1 MFLSELKDAQ
11 SGVISSINADA
22 AFTRRLGEMGFTAGE
37 RVECICRSAFGSP
50 ILYFAKG
57 SAVALRKRD
66 ASRVAVTI

>member
-1 MFLSELKDAQ
+1 
-11 SGVISSINADA
+11 
-22 AFTRRLGEMGFTAGE
+22 MGFTAGE